1 MDSKKV
7 IENFKIYINQVSSY
21 LNSKTSTRE
30 RKVSFKDIVYFL
42 SYKNNRNLSYDIT
55 NSFLKYKNVL
65 DVTKSA
71 IIKKISNVDYFYFE
85 LLNQNLLDFIY
96 GDYKQ
101 RYIAVDGSGINL
113 NATLNKDGFKLD
125 NNGNYCTALLSCLYD
140 VDKEMVIN
148 YTISNSSDER
158 FVLKRQLKYVEAG
171 DVLLMDRG
179 YFSKELF
186 RALVGRDINVVF
198 RLVSSLAI
206 VKKHLSGNC
215 SEKIININ
223 IDGTVIKFKLIK
235 YQLNGNDYFL
245 GTTLTDQTMNF
256 LMDLYWKRW
265 KIETNFRHAK
275 YDLSL
280 KDIVSKEIGRVKQDI
295 AIHNL
300 IFILGSFFENI
311 AMRNLNCDKYKINRK
326 NSLKFVNKLLHALF
340 YGKSRKKGID
350 KILRI
355 LSIIGDT
362 VTLIQKNRHY
372 KRIRKNPKGSKWDS
386 KGRMYCTVE
395 KK

>member
-1 MDSKKV
+1 MDPIKIIK
-7 IENFKIYINQVSSY
+7 NFKIYINRVLSD
-21 LNSKTSTRE
+21 LNFYTSIRK
-30 RKVSFKDIVYFL
+30 RKVSFKDIVYIL
-42 SYKNNRNLSYDIT
+42 SRKNNEKLSYDIV
-55 NSFLKYKNVL
+55 NSSLKYKNVL
-65 DVTKSA
+65 NVTKTA
-71 IIKKISNVDYFYFE
+71 IINKRSNIDHSHFE
-85 LLNQNLLDFIY
+85 IFNQSLLDFIY
-96 GDYKQ
+96 ADNKK

-113 NATLNKDGFKLD
+113 NATLSENGFKLD
-125 NNGNYCTALLSCLYD
+125 KNQNYCTALLSCLYD

-148 YTISNSSDER
+148 YTISDSSDER
-158 FVLKRQLKYVEAG
+158 FILKRQLKYIRPG

-186 RALVGRDINVVF
+186 RTLIGKGINVVF
-198 RLVSSLAI
+198 RLVSTLTI
-206 VKKHLSGNC
+206 VKKHLNGNC

-223 IDGTVIKFKLIK
+223 IDGTLIKLKLIK

-245 GTTLTDQTMNF
+245 GTTLIDKDMNF

-280 KDIVSKEIGRVKQDI
+280 KDIESKEIGKVKQDI
-295 AIHNL
+295 AIHNF
-300 IFILGSFFENI
+300 IFIIDSFFENI
-311 AMRNLNCDKYKINRK
+311 AMKNINCDKYKINRK
-326 NSLKFVNKLLHALF
+326 NSLKFVKKLLYALF
-340 YGKSRKKGID
+340 YGNTRKTGIN

-355 LSIIGDT
+355 LSIIEDT
-362 VTLIQKNRHY
+362 VTLIQKNRHH
-372 KRIRKNPKGSKWDS
+372 KRIRKKPKGSKWGS